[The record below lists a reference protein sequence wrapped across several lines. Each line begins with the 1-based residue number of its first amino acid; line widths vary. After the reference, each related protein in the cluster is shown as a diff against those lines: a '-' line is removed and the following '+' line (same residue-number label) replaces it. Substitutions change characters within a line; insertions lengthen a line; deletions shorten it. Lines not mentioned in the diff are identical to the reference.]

1 MSLLQSI
8 NATVELKLNNFF
20 FFCFFLYEVALF
32 IIVIKKRLLY
42 VNRNQVFLQI
52 QRIEIGT
59 GLFIVLSIYC

>member
-8 NATVELKLNNFF
+8 NATVELKLNLIFF
-20 FFCFFLYEVALF
+20 SMKLRMF